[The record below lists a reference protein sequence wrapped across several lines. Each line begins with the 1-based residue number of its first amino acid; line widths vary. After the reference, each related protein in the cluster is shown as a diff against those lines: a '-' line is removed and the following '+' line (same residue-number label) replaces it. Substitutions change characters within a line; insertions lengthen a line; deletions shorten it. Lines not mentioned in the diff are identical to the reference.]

1 MRCRHY
7 LTVQCLVSP
16 SGSAWMMLY
25 RYGSD
30 LKILNATS
38 LTISTDLRS
47 TSFVTG
53 SMEQSTLCMLFGAPP
68 SPLSRTRRRAEEAL
82 DKALNGKNSLVS
94 GAKAIGEVQ
103 SLRLDCRPLSFV
115 LQVNSNHDGL
125 FKTVPDRM
133 VDGTRRFS
141 SATDVAV
148 ELVAIGVLIE
158 AKSG

>member
-1 MRCRHY
+1 
-7 LTVQCLVSP
+7 
-16 SGSAWMMLY
+16 MMLY

-38 LTISTDLRS
+38 LTRSTDLRS

-82 DKALNGKNSLVS
+82 DKVLNGKNSLVS
-94 GAKAIGEVQ
+94 GAKAIGEV
-103 SLRLDCRPLSFV
+103 
-115 LQVNSNHDGL
+115 QVNSNHDGL

-133 VDGTRRFS
+133 VDGTCRFS
-141 SATDVAV
+141 CATDVAV
-148 ELVAIGVLIE
+148 ELVIIGVHIE
-158 AKSG
+158 AKVRLNVLFVVLDTVVHGNHASLLVD

>member
-38 LTISTDLRS
+38 LTRSTDLRS

-82 DKALNGKNSLVS
+82 DKSESPRLLLEDRFDDS
-94 GAKAIGEVQ
+94 GDPVVGVE
-103 SLRLDCRPLSFV
+103 
-115 LQVNSNHDGL
+115 DGL
-125 FKTVPDRM
+125 R
-133 VDGTRRFS
+133 
-141 SATDVAV
+141 AV
-148 ELVAIGVLIE
+148 FRVLGVE
-158 AKSG
+158 GQGGECQ